1 MENNNFFGMPTF
13 DASEFTEM
21 EATEEQAAPCSYKEI
36 TDEMLA
42 SITTMDKYCLSKGT
56 LGGLSWGS
64 PSLDKAFDGLQPGLI
79 LVAGAPNTGKSAL
92 CLQMGWQIA
101 FANELK
107 TEETP
112 YKAYVLYFSLDDNT
126 TELLPRLIA
135 LDQKIPINVV
145 KAPTK
150 YQEMTKQ
157 IERRALGVEKL
168 KNSLDKFKII
178 DSTKGTS
185 IEYIANEIE
194 RHYVALKSE
203 DEDYKLVV
211 IIDNFHDITTT
222 SIRNSEN
229 DNARFDYIC
238 DKLSGLATIYDLPII
253 CTAEFRKL
261 NGARRPIMDDV
272 RSTTKIGY
280 EAKAILLCY
289 NEVGLK
295 GEEASI
301 YWELSGSEFKMPVL
315 EVKVGKNKYSSYK
328 GRLFYN
334 FRPEMSRLEEA
345 TQEDIEK
352 YRQLVNG

>member
-1 MENNNFFGMPTF
+1 MESNKIFGMQTF
-13 DASEFTEM
+13 DASEFTEL
-21 EATEEQAAPCSYKEI
+21 ENDDTKKAPCSYKEI

-42 SITTMDKYCLSKGT
+42 SITHMDKYCSSKGI

-64 PSLDKAFDGLQPGLI
+64 PSLDKAFDGLQSGLI
-79 LVAGAPNTGKSAL
+79 LVGGAPNTGKSAL

-101 FANELK
+101 NANIEK
-107 TEETP
+107 TKETP
-112 YKAYVLYFSLDDNT
+112 YRAYVLYFSLDDNT

-135 LDQKIPINVV
+135 LDQKVPINVV
-145 KAPTK
+145 KAPMK

-157 IERRALGVEKL
+157 IERRTIGVEKL
-168 KNSLDKFKII
+168 KNSLDRFKII

-211 IIDNFHDITTT
+211 IVDNFHDITTT
-222 SIRNSEN
+222 SVKNSEN
-229 DNARFDYIC
+229 DNARYDYIC
-238 DKLSGLATIYDLPII
+238 DRLSGLATMYDLPII

-280 EAKAILLCY
+280 EAKAIILCY
-289 NEVGLK
+289 KEVGLK

-301 YWELSGSEFKMPVL
+301 YL
-315 EVKVGKNKYSSYK
+315 
-328 GRLFYN
+328 
-334 FRPEMSRLEEA
+334 
-345 TQEDIEK
+345 
-352 YRQLVNG
+352 